1 MKRFIVQIPKFL
13 GSNFSVLS
21 KKLTLFALSSF
32 IGIGTGVAQDGETI
46 FKQSCGMCHSIGKG
60 RLVGPDLK
68 GVTTKRSEE
77 WLSKFIKSSQSFIK
91 EGDQD
96 AKAIFDEF
104 QVVMPD
110 QNLSQ
115 DEIKSILTFIGSKS
129 DEKPTENVEAPKAI
143 ALTTELILKGK
154 KYFEGSQPF
163 VNGGASCIS
172 CHNLDYDGIIP
183 GGMLAKDLTKA
194 HSRLGGDDGIKGILN
209 APPFPAMTS
218 AYKNNPLTEE
228 EITSLTGFLML
239 VDKDKVHRHA
249 KDSSGL
255 LFGGFIGLCIII
267 TLIMILWNNKKRKMV
282 KQEIYD
288 RQRGAI

>member
-1 MKRFIVQIPKFL
+1 MKKLIMPKL
-13 GSNFSVLS
+13 KLLPTIADRLS
-21 KKLTLFALSSF
+21 KKIGILTIASI
-32 IGIGTGVAQDGETI
+32 IGIGTVNAQDGEAI
-46 FKQSCGMCHSIGKG
+46 FKQSCGMCHSVGKG
-60 RLVGPDLK
+60 RVVGPDLK
-68 GVTTKRSEE
+68 GVTTKRKEE
-77 WLSKFIKSSQSFIK
+77 WLHKFIKASQSFIK
-91 EGDQD
+91 EGDPD
-96 AKAIFDEF
+96 AKAIYDEY
-104 QVVMPD
+104 QVIMPD

-115 DEIKSILTFIGSKS
+115 DEIKSILTFIANKS
-129 DEKPTENVEAPKAI
+129 DEKPAENVEAPKAI
-143 ALTTELILKGK
+143 PLTAALIMKGR
-154 KYFEGSQPF
+154 KYFEGSEPF
-163 VNGGASCIS
+163 VNGGTACIS
-172 CHNLDYDGIIP
+172 CHNLDYDNIIP

-267 TLIMILWNNKKRKMV
+267 TLIMIIWNNKKRKMV
-282 KQEIYD
+282 KQHIYD
-288 RQRGAI
+288 RQRDTI